1 MVEDL
6 LITSNIA
13 IMITK
18 FDFQE
23 LDLKGAFKIQPFYAT
38 DERGGFVKDYNI
50 DMFKANGIEHELKE
64 VFYTI
69 SKKGVIRAT
78 HFQLVKQQ
86 AKLVRCV
93 SGHVY
98 DVIVDLR
105 LDSPTFGQWRGFDL
119 TGENQVELYIPQYFG
134 HGYLVL
140 EDSVVSYKCGEV
152 FYGEGD
158 SGIMYNDPDINIQWP
173 CEKIGGVENLIIS
186 EKDKSLMSL
195 FDYSKKMGKN
205 ENDYYNL

>member
-1 MVEDL
+1 
-6 LITSNIA
+6 
-13 IMITK
+13 MITK

-86 AKLVRCV
+86 AKLVRCI

-105 LDSPTFGQWRGFDL
+105 PYSPTFGQWRGFDL

-173 CEKIGGVENLIIS
+173 FENIGGIENMIIS
-186 EKDKSLMSL
+186 EKDMNLMS
-195 FDYSKKMGKN
+195 FKEYSKISR
-205 ENDYYNL
+205 L

>member
-1 MVEDL
+1 MVQ
-6 LITSNIA
+6 
-13 IMITK
+13 K

-23 LDLKGAFKIQPFYAT
+23 LDLKNAYLIRPFYST
-38 DERGGFVKDYNI
+38 DNRGGFLKDYNL
-50 DMFKANGIEHELKE
+50 DTFRQNGIDHELKE

-69 SKKGVIRAT
+69 SKRGVIRAI

-86 AKLVRCV
+86 PKLVRCI

-105 LDSPTFGQWRGFDL
+105 PDSSTYKQWRGFHL
-119 TGENQVELYIPQYFG
+119 TAENQNSLYIPPYFG

-152 FYGEGD
+152 FFAEGD
-158 SGIMYNDPDINIQWP
+158 SGIMYNDPDLSIQWP
-173 CEKIGGVENLIIS
+173 MELIGGEENLIIS
-186 EKDKSLMSL
+186 DKDKNLMSL
-195 FDYSKKMGKN
+195 KDYEKIVK
-205 ENDYYNL
+205 

>member
-1 MVEDL
+1 MVEDSIIRIN
-6 LITSNIA
+6 ITT
-13 IMITK
+13 MITK
-18 FDFQE
+18 FDFKE

-50 DMFKANGIEHELKE
+50 DMFNANGIEHELKE

-69 SKKGVIRAT
+69 SKKGVIRAI
-78 HFQLVKQQ
+78 HFQLGKQQ

-105 LDSPTFGQWRGFDL
+105 PDSPTFGQWRGFDL

-158 SGIMYNDPDINIQWP
+158 SGIMFNDPDINIQWP
-173 CEKIGGVENLIIS
+173 FERIGGFENMIIS
-186 EKDKSLMSL
+186 EKDLNLMSL
-195 FDYSKKMGKN
+195 KQYITSF
-205 ENDYYNL
+205 E

>member
-1 MVEDL
+1 
-6 LITSNIA
+6 
-13 IMITK
+13 MIRK
-18 FDFQE
+18 FDFEE
-23 LDLKGAFKIQPFYAT
+23 LDLKGAYKITPFFAT

-50 DMFKANGIEHELKE
+50 EMFKSNGIEHELKE

-69 SKKGVIRAT
+69 SNKGVIRAT

-86 AKLVRCV
+86 AKLVRCI

-105 LDSPTFGQWRGFDL
+105 PNSNTFGQWRGFDL
-119 TGENQVELYIPQYFG
+119 TGENQVELYIPPFFG

-158 SGIMYNDPDINIQWP
+158 SGIMYNDADINIQWP
-173 CEKIGGVENLIIS
+173 FDKIGGIENMIIS
-186 EKDKSLMSL
+186 EKDLNLMS
-195 FDYSKKMGKN
+195 FKEYKKL
-205 ENDYYNL
+205 Y

>member
-1 MVEDL
+1 
-6 LITSNIA
+6 
-13 IMITK
+13 MIK
-18 FDFQE
+18 KINFEE

-50 DMFKANGIEHELKE
+50 DVFKSNGIEHELKE

-69 SKKGVIRAT
+69 SKRGVVRAT

-86 AKLVRCV
+86 AKLVRCI

-105 LDSPTFGQWRGFDL
+105 PD
-119 TGENQVELYIPQYFG
+119 IPQYFG

-158 SGIMYNDPDINIQWP
+158 SGIMYNDLDINIKWP
-173 CEKIGGVENLIIS
+173 FEKIGGIENLIIS
-186 EKDKSLMSL
+186 DKDKNLMS
-195 FDYSKKMGKN
+195 FKEYIKRVK
-205 ENDYYNL
+205 